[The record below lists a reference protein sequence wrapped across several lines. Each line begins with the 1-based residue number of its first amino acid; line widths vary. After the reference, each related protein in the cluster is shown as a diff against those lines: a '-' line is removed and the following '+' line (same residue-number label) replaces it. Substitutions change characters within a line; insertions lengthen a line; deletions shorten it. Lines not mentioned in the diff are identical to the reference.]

1 MNLPDFSIYA
11 PLVRLKQAMG
21 ADEAT
26 WVAPKWHE
34 IDSDDVVRQLRT
46 TDGEIET
53 ATD

>member
-26 WVAPKWHE
+26 WVAQEWRG
-34 IDSDDVVRQLRT
+34 IDSDDLVRQLRT
-46 TDGEIET
+46 TGDEIET